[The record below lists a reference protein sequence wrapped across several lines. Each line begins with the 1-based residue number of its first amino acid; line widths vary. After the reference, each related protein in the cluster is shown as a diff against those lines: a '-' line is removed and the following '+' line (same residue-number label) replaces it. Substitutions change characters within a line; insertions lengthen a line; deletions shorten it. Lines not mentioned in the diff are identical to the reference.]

1 MIDSSPRRVVIT
13 GMGPISPIGTTKDA
27 FWDSLASGRSGV
39 KRLESVPV
47 DHLPVSF
54 GAEATDFTGHIDDF
68 GPLEKMQKRAIR
80 KALKVMSR
88 EIQYGVAAAQLA
100 LADAGIEFGDVDPN
114 RTGVVYGCDYIMTLP
129 GEFTDA
135 VRSCIEADG
144 QFHFDRWAEDGLTKI
159 TPLWLLK
166 YLPNMPA
173 SHIAIFND
181 FRGPNNS
188 ITLREASANLAMAEA
203 YLTIQRG
210 LADVIVTGATGTR
223 VHPMRTVHVAMQE
236 ELAPDRTDPT
246 AMCRPFDKN
255 RTGMV
260 LGEGGAAIV
269 LEELEAA
276 RTRGADVVAEVVGY
290 GSSTVMDRAA
300 VAHLDVALENVIRQ
314 ALRTSGMSPDEV
326 GHVSAHGL
334 STHRSD
340 AAEASAIRTVFGDR
354 TATLPV
360 TAAKSYFGNPGAG
373 SGTLEL
379 IASVLA
385 MRNGRL
391 FRTLN
396 YETPDPQCPINV
408 VATDDVDPGG
418 SVLSLNV
425 SPQGQAGALL
435 VRAFCE

>member
-1 MIDSSPRRVVIT
+1 MISMQRRVVIT
-13 GMGPISPIGTTKDA
+13 GIGLVSPLGNSKEA
-27 FWDSLASGRSGV
+27 LWEALCAGQSGV
-39 KRLESVPV
+39 GPLEAAPTGP
-47 DHLPVSF
+47 LPVTF
-54 GAEATDFTGHIDDF
+54 AAEARDFGGKIDDF
-68 GPLEKMQKRAIR
+68 GVTEKEQKKAIR
-80 KALKVMSR
+80 KQMKVMCR
-88 EIQYGVAAAQLA
+88 ECQMGVAAAQQA
-100 LADAGIEFGDVDPN
+100 LADAGLRPGIYDPE
-114 RTGVVYGCDYIMTLP
+114 RTGITFASDYMLTLP
-129 GEFTDA
+129 EEFLEGI
-135 VRSCIEADG
+135 RQCLSEEG
-144 QFHFDRWAEDGLTKI
+144 RFEFSRWAKEGMPKMS
-159 TPLWLLK
+159 PLWLLK